1 MRKRNLIYPLVVSS
15 LFMPSIEAL
24 ESTTE
29 FNSLENENNIAI
41 DILIAEGGGGGNKSK
56 QQQEN
61 AEKNREK
68 AKEAAKKRIIKSKR
82 AAGKSL
88 TDEEKKIICTSG
100 DDCNFEIDYF
110 DDDNAYSYF
119 LIKEEEAKKY
129 LIANNIF
136 SPSIWNIFQNY
147 RYEIV
152 QEYINK
158 KKHPDFISETGYAL
172 QNESKLIGG
181 PGPLL
186 DDLPKFEPYT
196 YEKYM
201 NNFKPLF
208 DDERKFSSVLFRAFA
223 ENREELSK
231 DIIGS
236 EAMGFTFSE
245 IENLLSSIIN
255 NPLINQKL

>member
-1 MRKRNLIYPLVVSS
+1 MRKRNLILPLFLGSFFFTSNVDSS
-15 LFMPSIEAL
+15 V
-24 ESTTE
+24 
-29 FNSLENENNIAI
+29 I
-41 DILIAEGGGGGNKSK
+41 DLYETKSKSDFLIAGGDCGGSGSGGGMSPAERKK
-56 QQQEN
+56 RKERQQ
-61 AEKNREK
+61 KVK
-68 AKEAAKKRIIKSKR
+68 DAAKKRIIKSKR

-100 DDCNFEIDYF
+100 DDCNFEIDFF
-110 DDDNAYSYF
+110 DDDNSYSYF
-119 LIKEEEAKKY
+119 LIAEEKTKKY

-158 KKHPDFISETGYAL
+158 KKHPNFIGETGYTL
-172 QNESKLIGG
+172 LNESELFGS
-181 PGPLL
+181 GPLI

-196 YEKYM
+196 HEKYM
-201 NNFKPLF
+201 NTFNPLF

-223 ENREELSK
+223 ENREKLSK

-255 NPLINQKL
+255 NPFINQKL